1 MGPGGTEQHAQ
12 NECTEW
18 GPVARCWFVC
28 VANRHIIRC
37 WQGVLQRLMLSEN
50 SRSAQGALA
59 GVPRAAA
66 AAAAAAPAEEAAR
79 CEVRATRW
87 PRIGILGRGV
97 LCTAPPPAPA
107 AAAAALMGTAAGS
120 PLLSRPEPL
129 LRLGSGAAPG
139 CSCCSNCGCGCSC

>member
-1 MGPGGTEQHAQ
+1 MG
-12 NECTEW
+12 
-18 GPVARCWFVC
+18 RCWFGFGHVGF
-28 VANRHIIRC
+28 IILRC
-37 WQGVLQRLMLSEN
+37 SQGVLQPLVLS
-50 SRSAQGALA
+50 RGAARCAHGSLA
-59 GVPRAAA
+59 GVPRGA

-79 CEVRATRW
+79 WEVRATRW

-129 LRLGSGAAPG
+129 LGLGSGAAPG
-139 CSCCSNCGCGCSC
+139 CSGCSIWGCCCIGCAC